1 MWMAWDHKSCW
12 CVGGSNEAVSYVK
25 DIQAYRPN
33 DLSLMEQ
40 VFEVFDRLH
49 YFQEEANLLSSLMKE
64 MTTKDEGY
72 ACLLLRS
79 VRVNRSLRQ
88 FKTALRQLEQYHTL
102 TSKREVEL
110 LQSLRKEVQED
121 NSLAERAVA
130 LLDQSMV
137 LPEVPSSLFK
147 LQYSLQS
154 IRHNPSLIS
163 RFMLQI
169 TPETFEKL
177 FEKAD
182 MDSEPYENVIIN
194 LFNIIQ

>member
-1 MWMAWDHKSCW
+1 
-12 CVGGSNEAVSYVK
+12 
-25 DIQAYRPN
+25 
-33 DLSLMEQ
+33 MEQ
-40 VFEVFDRLH
+40 VLEVFDRLH
-49 YFQEEANLLSSLMKE
+49 YYQEEANLLSSLMKE

-72 ACLLLRS
+72 ARLLLRS

-88 FKTALRQLEQYHTL
+88 FKTALKQLEQYHTL

-110 LQSLRKEVQED
+110 LQSLRKEAQED
-121 NSLAERAVA
+121 DSLAERAVA

-163 RFMLQI
+163 RFLLQI